1 MQGRKIVRQTMCAF
15 VAAVLVVPLGATSAT
30 AAITPVASPYNIE
43 VVPGLDIVLVSGFDS
58 PVTVEIWRDGL
69 KVGTSGAPVLPGL
82 DPAEGRVLEINHDS
96 SFCWSGFT
104 PDIVEGDEIRVIT
117 DDGEDPVG
125 QNMFV
130 ANLSNTDP
138 RLVDLDDDGVN
149 NDLVMTGRAR
159 TADSTARVPIANLQA
174 EIVAPGMRDAGLA
187 NWDRRAIRAVTG
199 TPMPDAD
206 TVFGDRDDGV
216 LEYDPTGP
224 GNEDGSNWTATWK
237 NLPLPIA
244 DIAVDGAAGSMSTEQ
259 GPTPLAEEGLGL
271 TISQTTD
278 DSGGAPGCPP
288 GVSDAVNGTSPN
300 SVNIAAAQAGG
311 DMVVSGTSFNAS
323 AVSVSIDDAD
333 SDTSDVITVPATT
346 NKPVLLDETLTPVP
360 PVKQTW
366 RATVPI
372 ASLVGGDLGEGELVA
387 SAIFDRVIETPGV
400 RTVTVPLENPDGSP
414 MLDGDGQPMTE
425 EVEEEYYTHTVTQIS
440 GGSHS
445 FQKDLSA
452 PAAPEAS
459 FGTGEY
465 VGTQWVSINPQDDVE
480 ETARYRLGAATIAD
494 PTGSSPEV
502 TGQIAISTTQ
512 TIKARSFDR
521 AGNPSPVLTETY
533 TIRQA
538 TAPVAP
544 DAPTASGGNAQATVS
559 WSAPADDGG
568 AAITGYRIR
577 IHAGASTP
585 KEVTVGNQLSTVI
598 DGLRNGVEHSFSVA
612 AINAAGEGDYSDG
625 SNVVT
630 PVAPDI
636 TAPVVAARVP
646 SVGAT
651 TVPILRNLSVRF
663 AEGVTGVSSSTFQ
676 LRNAV
681 TNAKIPATVSFSE
694 GTRVATLN
702 PTSAL
707 AKGARYRAQLTSGIT
722 DAAGNSMAAASWSFR
737 TEAPPK
743 VTARTPRVNAKGVR
757 RSANVKVWLSE
768 DVRGVSAAMAKVYR
782 KSNGRRVG
790 ALVRYN
796 WRTDLVTINP
806 YANLRPH
813 TRYVVRLSSGIRDIA
828 GNRMAPVTWRFTTG
842 RRR

>member
-1 MQGRKIVRQTMCAF
+1 MQGRKIVRQATGAL

-30 AAITPVASPYNIE
+30 AAITPVASPFNIE

-96 SFCWSGFT
+96 GFCWSEVT

-130 ANLSNTDP
+130 ANLSNSDP

-149 NDLVMTGRAR
+149 NDLAMTGRAR
-159 TADSTARVPIANLQA
+159 TSDSTARVPIANLQA
-174 EIVAPGMRDAGLA
+174 EIVAPGMRDAGVA

-244 DIAVDGAAGSMSTEQ
+244 ALAVDGAAGSMSTEQ

-300 SVNIAAAQAGG
+300 NVNIAAAQAGG
-311 DMVVSGTSFNAS
+311 DMVISGTSFNAS
-323 AVSVSIDDAD
+323 AVAVSIDD
-333 SDTSDVITVPATT
+333 SDTDSSDVVTVQATT
-346 NKPVLLDETLTPVP
+346 NKPVLLDETLEPVD

-366 RATVPI
+366 RATLPI
-372 ASLVGGDLGEGELVA
+372 DELLGGDLGEGELVA
-387 SAIFDRVIETPGV
+387 SALFDRVIETPGE
-400 RTVTVPLENPDGSP
+400 RTVTVPVTNPDGSI
-414 MLDGDGQPMTE
+414 GTE
-425 EVEEEYYTHTVTQIS
+425 EVQEQFYTHTVTQIS

-465 VGTQWVSINPQDDVE
+465 VGTQWVSINPQDDIE
-480 ETARYRLGAATIAD
+480 ETARYRMGAATIAD
-494 PTGSSPEV
+494 PTASSPAV
-502 TGQIAISTTQ
+502 TGQIALSTTQ

-544 DAPTASGGNAQATVS
+544 DAPTATGGDGQATVS
-559 WSAPADDGG
+559 WSASADDGG
-568 AAITGYRIR
+568 AAVTGYRIR
-577 IHAGASTP
+577 IHAGATTP
-585 KEVTVGNQLSTVI
+585 KEVTVGNQLSAAI
-598 DGLRNGVEHSFSVA
+598 DGLRNGVDHSFSVA
-612 AINAAGEGDYSDG
+612 AINAAGQGAYSG
-625 SNVVT
+625 RSNVVAL
-630 PVAPDI
+630 VAPDVI
-636 TAPVVAARVP
+636 APVVAARVP
-646 SVGAT
+646 AVGAS
-651 TVPILRNLSVRF
+651 TVPVATNLSVTF
-663 AEGVTGVSSSTFQ
+663 AEGVTGVSETTFQ
-676 LRNAV
+676 LRNAG
-681 TNAKIPATVSFSE
+681 TNARIPATVSFS
-694 GTRVATLN
+694 GGNRVATLN
-702 PTSAL
+702 PRSAL
-707 AKGARYRAQLTSGIT
+707 AKGTRYRVLLTGGIT
-722 DAAGNSMAAASWSFR
+722 DAAGNPMGATSWSFTTDAR
-737 TEAPPK
+737 PK
-743 VTARTPRVNAKGVR
+743 VTRRTPGVNARAVR

-768 DVRGVSAAMAKVYR
+768 DVRGVSARTARVYR
-782 KSNGRRVG
+782 KSNGKRVG
-790 ALVRYN
+790 ALVRY
-796 WRTDLVTINP
+796 RVRGDVVTINAH
-806 YANLRPH
+806 ANLRPR

-828 GNRMAPVTWRFTTG
+828 GNRMAPVTWSFMTG